1 MATVADI
8 MTRGVLSIPPTAP
21 VEALARGLERMGVH
35 GAPVKDEA
43 GRVYGMVSV
52 ADLADPEKGGHW
64 EDKTVADI
72 MTPVILA
79 VNIAD
84 PVEEVVRRMVD
95 TGSHRLLVVDELEH
109 PVGIVTPMD
118 VLRAVARG
126 VLELRSVPQR

>member
-8 MTRGVLSIPPTAP
+8 MTRGVLSIPPTAS

-35 GAPVKDEA
+35 GAPVKDEQ
-43 GRVYGMVSV
+43 GRVYGMVSTS
-52 ADLADPEKGGHW
+52 DLADPEKGGSW
-64 EDKTVADI
+64 EGKTVSDI

-79 VNIAD
+79 VNTGD
-84 PVEEVVRRMVD
+84 PIDEVIQRMVD

-118 VLRAVARG
+118 VLRAVVQG
-126 VLELRSVPQR
+126 KLELRVVSRG